1 MTIQTRKLGA
11 AAVAAASIAMSLTAV
26 ALSAQG
32 RGGRG
37 GGSSSSPSRVISPT
51 VVSSWVSHSNSA
63 DGRLT
68 TLLVLWRGT
77 PGWFSGSGA
86 SSSSGGSASSGSTWG
101 SGSSSSSSEY
111 ISFSQGGRSFTME
124 FDYERNIVKMLGQD
138 VSLGATNVVL
148 VDSVDSTTR
157 PVIVGYRWV
166 EPVQVTPPSGDPV
179 AAIIKQA
186 PDLFDYLRC
195 DLSVPNA
202 AMNAMLAMICGRMR
216 P

>member
-1 MTIQTRKLGA
+1 MIQTRRLGA
-11 AAVAAASIAMSLTAV
+11 AVAVAALIAVSPDVV
-26 ALSAQG
+26 AMSAQG

-37 GGSSSSPSRVISPT
+37 GGSSSSPGRVISPA
-51 VVSSWVSHSNSA
+51 VVSSWISHTNNA
-63 DGRLT
+63 DGQLT

-77 PGWFSGSGA
+77 PGWFSGSGG
-86 SSSSGGSASSGSTWG
+86 SSSSGGSASSGSSWG
-101 SGSSSSSSEY
+101 SGSSSEY
-111 ISFSQGGRSFTME
+111 VSFSQGGRSFTME
-124 FDYERNIVKMLGQD
+124 FDYEHHIVKMLGQE
-138 VSLGATNVVL
+138 VSLEASNVVL
-148 VDSVDSTTR
+148 VDFVDSTTG

-166 EPVQVTPPSGDPV
+166 EPVQVTPQSGDPV

-195 DLSVPNA
+195 DLSVPNP